1 MYRGKSIEELRKEL
15 DSGETTKEE
24 LFDKANRLAHYFQD
38 DYNSFVTIID
48 KPKFKER
55 ESLISGIPYALK
67 DNFSTSG
74 ILTTGS
80 SNILKD
86 YVPVYDAT
94 VYKKL
99 KNAGATLVG
108 KTVLD
113 ELAMGGTGTTGHT
126 GIVRNPWDKER
137 MIGGS
142 SAGSAAAV
150 ALGIVPF
157 SIGSDTGDSVRKPA
171 ALGGIV
177 GFKPTYGRISRYGLF
192 AFASSLDHVALFSRN
207 VKDAAIVTDI
217 LKGYDRLDMVT
228 LKDDGKKYTDTI
240 EDDIKGK
247 KLFYI
252 KEICD
257 KELYK
262 DSNDEVLMEV
272 LDKFHELV
280 GKCREQGFIVEE
292 VSIDKKLLSAIY
304 PTYMCISC
312 AEATSNN
319 ANLTGIQFGPR
330 GEGDSVEEIMFSSRT
345 KGFSELIKRR
355 FILGSYI
362 LQKENQEKLFLN
374 AGRVRHMIVDKIT
387 ELFKEYDGMILP
399 ASGGIASKF
408 DESSEKLEKLSD
420 RYLILEN
427 HLAIGNFG
435 GFPSITLPYGFVK
448 DMPIGVN
455 ITGRIKEDDL
465 VLNMANYVEKV
476 TGYKDQ
482 YAKVGDI
489 DV

>member
-1 MYRGKSIEELRKEL
+1 MYRGKSITELRREL
-15 DSGETTKEE
+15 DSKQTTPEE
-24 LFDKANRLAHYFQD
+24 LFEKANKLAHYFQE

-48 KPKFKER
+48 KFKYKDR
-55 ESLISGIPYALK
+55 DSKLNGIPYALK

-74 ILTTGS
+74 ILTTAS

-99 KNAGATLVG
+99 KNAGAVLVG

-126 GIVRNPWDKER
+126 GVVRNPWDKER

-171 ALGGIV
+171 SHGGLV

-192 AFASSLDHVALFSRN
+192 AFASSLDHVAMFTRN
-207 VKDAAIVTDI
+207 VKDMAIVTDV
-217 LKGYDRLDMVT
+217 LKGKDVNDMTT
-228 LKDDGKKYTDTI
+228 LNNDGKVY
-240 EDDIKGK
+240 EDSIDNDIKGK

-252 KEICD
+252 KEICGKDTYKDVDD
-257 KELYK
+257 KELQ
-262 DSNDEVLMEV
+262 ETIT
-272 LDKFHELV
+272 KFHELLD
-280 GKCREQGFIVEE
+280 KLREEGFIIEE
-292 VSIDKKLLSAIY
+292 VSMDKVLLEAIY

-319 ANLTGIQFGPR
+319 SNLTGIPFGPR
-330 GEGDSVEEIMFSSRT
+330 GEGNSIEEIMFDART

-362 LQKENQEKLFLN
+362 LQRENQEKLFLN
-374 AGRVRHMIVDKIT
+374 AQRVRRMIVDKMN
-387 ELFKEYDGMILP
+387 EFFKEFDGMIAPCSGGP
-399 ASGGIASKF
+399 ASTF
-408 DESSEKLEKLSD
+408 DATSEKLSD

-435 GFPSITLPYGFVK
+435 GFPSITLPFAMVDGLPVG
-448 DMPIGVN
+448 IN
-455 ITGRIKEDDL
+455 LTGKVREDDV
-465 VLNMANYVEKV
+465 VLNMANKIESV
-476 TGYKDQ
+476 TGLKDI
-482 YAKVGDI
+482 YSKVGDL

>member
-1 MYRGKSIEELRKEL
+1 MYRGKSIEELRSML
-15 DSGETTKEE
+15 DKGEVTPEE
-24 LFDKANRLAHYFQD
+24 LFNSANRLAHYFQE

-48 KPKFKER
+48 KFKYKER
-55 ESLISGIPYALK
+55 DSLLNGIPYALK

-74 ILTTGS
+74 ILTTAS

-94 VYKKL
+94 VYKRL
-99 KNAGATLVG
+99 KKAGAVLVG

-126 GIVRNPWDKER
+126 GVVRNPWNKDC

-142 SAGSAAAV
+142 SAGSASSV

-171 ALGGIV
+171 SHGGLV

-192 AFASSLDHVALFSRN
+192 AFASSLDHVAMLSRN
-207 VKDAAIVTDI
+207 VRDAAIITDV
-217 LKGYDRLDMVT
+217 LKGKDINDMVT
-228 LKDDGKKYTDTI
+228 LNDDKKKYRDLI
-240 EDDIKGK
+240 DNDIKGR

-252 KEICD
+252 KEICGL
-257 KELYK
+257 ETYK
-262 DSNDEVLMEV
+262 DTNDEVLTKTLESFHET
-272 LDKFHELV
+272 LDKLRKE
-280 GKCREQGFIVEE
+280 GFIIEE
-292 VSIDKKLLSAIY
+292 VSMDKKLLEAIY

-319 ANLTGIQFGPR
+319 SNLTGIQFGPR
-330 GEGDSVEEIMFSSRT
+330 GEGQSVEEIMFDART

-374 AGRVRHMIVDKIT
+374 AQRVRHMIVDKMNAF
-387 ELFKEYDGMILP
+387 FKEYDGMIAP
-399 ASGGIASKF
+399 CSGGPAQSF
-408 DESSEKLEKLSD
+408 DSSSEQLSD

-435 GFPSITLPYGFVK
+435 GFPSITLPYTMIN
-448 DMPIGVN
+448 DMPVGLN
-455 ITGRIKEDDL
+455 ITGRVKEDDV

-476 TGYKDQ
+476 TGLKDI
-482 YAKVGDI
+482 YSKVGDI

>member
-1 MYRGKSIEELRKEL
+1 MYRGKSIEELRSML
-15 DSGETTKEE
+15 DKGEVTPEE
-24 LFDKANRLAHYFQD
+24 LFNSANRLAHYFQQ

-48 KPKFKER
+48 KFKYKDR
-55 ESLISGIPYALK
+55 NSLLNGIPYALK

-74 ILTTGS
+74 ILTTSS

-99 KNAGATLVG
+99 KKAGAVLVG

-126 GIVRNPWDKER
+126 GIVRNPWNKDC

-142 SAGSAAAV
+142 SAGSASSV

-171 ALGGIV
+171 SHGGLV

-192 AFASSLDHVALFSRN
+192 AFASSLDHVAMFSRN
-207 VKDAAIVTDI
+207 VRDAAIITDV
-217 LKGYDRLDMVT
+217 LKGKDINDMVT
-228 LKDDGKKYTDTI
+228 LNDDKKTYADLI
-240 EDDIKGK
+240 DKDIKGK

-252 KEICD
+252 KEICGLD
-257 KELYK
+257 TYK
-262 DSNDEVLMEV
+262 DTSDETLTKTLESFHET
-272 LDKFHELV
+272 LDKL
-280 GKCREQGFIVEE
+280 RSQGFIIEE
-292 VSIDKKLLSAIY
+292 VSMDKKLLEAIY

-319 ANLTGIQFGPR
+319 SNLTGIQFGPR
-330 GEGDSVEEIMFSSRT
+330 GEGQSVEEIMFDART

-374 AGRVRHMIVDKIT
+374 AQRVRHMIVDKMN
-387 ELFKEYDGMILP
+387 EFFEEYDGMIAP
-399 ASGGIASKF
+399 CSGGPAQSF
-408 DESSEKLEKLSD
+408 DSSSEQLSD

-435 GFPSITLPYGFVK
+435 GFPSITLPYTMIN
-448 DMPIGVN
+448 DMPVGLN
-455 ITGRIKEDDL
+455 ITGRVKEDDV

-476 TGYKDQ
+476 TGLKDI
-482 YAKVGDI
+482 YSKVGDI

>member
-1 MYRGKSIEELRKEL
+1 MYRGKNIEELRSML
-15 DSGETTKEE
+15 DKGEVTPEE
-24 LFDKANRLAHYFQD
+24 LFNSANRLAHYFQQ

-48 KPKFKER
+48 KFKYKDR
-55 ESLISGIPYALK
+55 NSLLNGIPYALK

-74 ILTTGS
+74 ILTTAS

-86 YVPVYDAT
+86 YIPVYDAT

-99 KNAGATLVG
+99 KKAGAVLVG

-126 GIVRNPWDKER
+126 GIVRNPWNKDC

-142 SAGSAAAV
+142 SAGSASSV

-171 ALGGIV
+171 SHGGLV

-192 AFASSLDHVALFSRN
+192 AFASSLDHVAMFSRN
-207 VKDAAIVTDI
+207 VRDAAIITDV
-217 LKGYDRLDMVT
+217 LKGKDINDMVT
-228 LKDDGKKYTDTI
+228 LNDDKKTYADLI
-240 EDDIKGK
+240 DNDIKGK

-252 KEICD
+252 KEICGLD
-257 KELYK
+257 AYK
-262 DSNDEVLMEV
+262 DTSDETLTKTLESFHET
-272 LDKFHELV
+272 LDKL
-280 GKCREQGFIVEE
+280 RSQGFIIEE
-292 VSIDKKLLSAIY
+292 VSMDKKLLEAIY

-319 ANLTGIQFGPR
+319 SNLTGIQFGPR
-330 GEGDSVEEIMFSSRT
+330 GEGQSVEEIMFDART

-374 AGRVRHMIVDKIT
+374 AQRVRHMIVDKMN
-387 ELFKEYDGMILP
+387 EFFKEYDGMIAP
-399 ASGGIASKF
+399 CSGGPAQSF
-408 DESSEKLEKLSD
+408 DSSSEQLSD

-435 GFPSITLPYGFVK
+435 GFPSITLPYTMIN
-448 DMPIGVN
+448 DMPVGLN
-455 ITGRIKEDDL
+455 ITGRVKEDDV

-476 TGYKDQ
+476 TGLKDI
-482 YAKVGDI
+482 YSKVGDI

>member
-1 MYRGKSIEELRKEL
+1 MYRGKNIEELRSML
-15 DSGETTKEE
+15 DKGEVTPEE
-24 LFDKANRLAHYFQD
+24 LFNSANRLAHYFQQ

-48 KPKFKER
+48 KFKYKDR
-55 ESLISGIPYALK
+55 NSLLNGIPYALK

-74 ILTTGS
+74 ILTTAS

-86 YVPVYDAT
+86 YIPVYDAT

-99 KNAGATLVG
+99 KKAGAVLVG

-126 GIVRNPWDKER
+126 GIVRNPWNKDC

-142 SAGSAAAV
+142 SAGSASSV

-171 ALGGIV
+171 SHGGLV

-192 AFASSLDHVALFSRN
+192 AFASSLDHVAMFSRN
-207 VKDAAIVTDI
+207 VRDAAIITDV
-217 LKGYDRLDMVT
+217 LKGKDINDMVT
-228 LKDDGKKYTDTI
+228 LNGDKKTYADLI
-240 EDDIKGK
+240 DNDIKGK

-252 KEICD
+252 KEICGLD
-257 KELYK
+257 AYK
-262 DSNDEVLMEV
+262 DTSDETLTKTLESFHET
-272 LDKFHELV
+272 LDKL
-280 GKCREQGFIVEE
+280 RSQGFIIEE
-292 VSIDKKLLSAIY
+292 VSMDKKLLEAIY

-319 ANLTGIQFGPR
+319 SNLTGIQFGPR
-330 GEGDSVEEIMFSSRT
+330 GEGQSVEEIMFDART

-374 AGRVRHMIVDKIT
+374 AQRVRHMIVDKMN
-387 ELFKEYDGMILP
+387 EFFKEYDGMIAP
-399 ASGGIASKF
+399 CSGGPAQSF
-408 DESSEKLEKLSD
+408 DSSSEQLSD

-435 GFPSITLPYGFVK
+435 GFPSITLPYTMIN
-448 DMPIGVN
+448 DMPVGLN
-455 ITGRIKEDDL
+455 ITGRVKEDDV

-476 TGYKDQ
+476 TGLKDI
-482 YAKVGDI
+482 YSKVGDI

>member
-1 MYRGKSIEELRKEL
+1 MYRGKSIQELREEL
-15 DSGETTKEE
+15 DSKSTTAEE
-24 LFDKANRLAHYFQD
+24 LFSKANNLAHYFQD

-48 KPKFKER
+48 KCKYKDR
-55 ESLISGIPYALK
+55 DTKLCGIPYALK
-67 DNFSTSG
+67 DNFSTTG
-74 ILTTGS
+74 ILTTAS

-99 KNAGATLVG
+99 KNAGAVLVG

-126 GIVRNPWDKER
+126 GIVRNPWDKDR

-142 SAGSAAAV
+142 SAGSASAV

-171 ALGGIV
+171 SHGGLV

-207 VKDAAIVTDI
+207 VKDAAIVTDVI
-217 LKGYDRLDMVT
+217 KGKDINDMTT
-228 LKDDGKKYTDTI
+228 LNNDGKSY
-240 EDDIKGK
+240 EDSIDNDIKGK

-252 KEICD
+252 KEICGKDTYKDVDD
-257 KELYK
+257 KELQ
-262 DSNDEVLMEV
+262 ETIT
-272 LDKFHELV
+272 KFHEMLD
-280 GKCREQGFIVEE
+280 KLRELGFIIEE
-292 VSIDKKLLSAIY
+292 VSMDKALLEAIY

-319 ANLTGIQFGPR
+319 SNLTGIPFGPR
-330 GEGDSVEEIMFSSRT
+330 GEGNSIEEIMYDART

-362 LQKENQEKLFLN
+362 LQRENQEKLFLN
-374 AGRVRHMIVDKIT
+374 AGRVRRMIVDKMN
-387 ELFKEYDGMILP
+387 EFFKEYDGMIAP
-399 ASGGIASKF
+399 CSGGPAAKF
-408 DESSEKLEKLSD
+408 DATSEKLSD

-435 GFPSITLPYGFVK
+435 GFPSITLPFAMINDLPV
-448 DMPIGVN
+448 GVN
-455 ITGRIKEDDL
+455 ITGRVREDDL

-476 TGYKDQ
+476 TGLKDI
-482 YAKVGDI
+482 YSKVGDI

>member
-1 MYRGKSIEELRKEL
+1 MYRGKSIVELKEDL
-15 DSGETTKEE
+15 DNGSVTALD
-24 LFDKANRLAHYFQD
+24 LFEKANQLAHYFQE

-48 KPKFKER
+48 KGKIKNR
-55 ESLISGIPYALK
+55 GSKLNGIPYALK

-74 ILTTGS
+74 VLTTAS

-99 KNAGATLVG
+99 KSAGATLVG

-126 GIVRNPWDKER
+126 GVVRNPWNKDC

-142 SAGSAAAV
+142 SAGSASAV

-171 ALGGIV
+171 SYGGLV

-192 AFASSLDHVALFSRN
+192 AFASSLDHVAMFTRN
-207 VKDAAIVTDI
+207 VKDAAIVTDV
-217 LKGYDRLDMVT
+217 LKGKDCNDMTT
-228 LKDDGKKYTDTI
+228 LNDDGKCYEELLDK
-240 EDDIKGK
+240 DISGK
-247 KLFYI
+247 KLFYV
-252 KEICD
+252 KEICGID
-257 KELYK
+257 IYK
-262 DSNDEVLMEV
+262 DSDDEILKTTI
-272 LDKFHELV
+272 DNFHDTLEKVRDL
-280 GKCREQGFIVEE
+280 GFVVEE
-292 VSIDKKLLSAIY
+292 VSIDKELLEAIY

-319 ANLTGIQFGPR
+319 SNLTGIQFGPR
-330 GEGDSVEEIMFSSRT
+330 GEGSSVEEVMFDART

-374 AGRVRHMIVDKIT
+374 AQRVRRLIVDKIT
-387 ELFKEYDGMILP
+387 ELFKEYDGMIAP
-399 ASGGIASKF
+399 CSGGPAEAF
-408 DESSEKLEKLSD
+408 DSTSEKLSA

-427 HLAIGNFG
+427 HLVIGNFG
-435 GFPSITLPYGFVK
+435 GFPSITIPYTMINE
-448 DMPIGVN
+448 MPVGLN
-455 ITGRIKEDDL
+455 ITGRITEDDV
-465 VLNMANYVEKV
+465 VLNMAAKIENV
-476 TGYKDQ
+476 TGLKNIYS
-482 YAKVGDI
+482 KVGDI

>member
-1 MYRGKSIEELRKEL
+1 MYRGKSIEELRSML
-15 DSGETTKEE
+15 DKGEVTPEE
-24 LFDKANRLAHYFQD
+24 LFNSANRLAHYFQQ

-48 KPKFKER
+48 KFKYKDR
-55 ESLISGIPYALK
+55 NSLLNGIPYALK

-74 ILTTGS
+74 ILTTAS

-99 KNAGATLVG
+99 KKAGAVLVG

-126 GIVRNPWDKER
+126 GIVRNPWNKDC

-142 SAGSAAAV
+142 SAGSASSV

-171 ALGGIV
+171 SHGGLV

-192 AFASSLDHVALFSRN
+192 AFASSLDHVAMFSRN
-207 VKDAAIVTDI
+207 VRDAAIITDV
-217 LKGYDRLDMVT
+217 LKGKDTNDMVT
-228 LKDDGKKYTDTI
+228 LNDDKKTYADLI
-240 EDDIKGK
+240 DNDIKGK

-252 KEICD
+252 KEICGLD
-257 KELYK
+257 TYK
-262 DSNDEVLMEV
+262 DTSDETLTKTLESFHET
-272 LDKFHELV
+272 LDKL
-280 GKCREQGFIVEE
+280 RSQGFIIEE
-292 VSIDKKLLSAIY
+292 VSMDKKLLEAIY

-319 ANLTGIQFGPR
+319 SNLTGIQFGPR
-330 GEGDSVEEIMFSSRT
+330 GEGQSVEEIMFDART

-374 AGRVRHMIVDKIT
+374 AQRVRHMIVDKMN
-387 ELFKEYDGMILP
+387 EFFEEYDGMIAP
-399 ASGGIASKF
+399 CSGGPAQSF
-408 DESSEKLEKLSD
+408 DSSSEQLSD

-435 GFPSITLPYGFVK
+435 GFPSITLPYTMIN
-448 DMPIGVN
+448 DMPVGLN
-455 ITGRIKEDDL
+455 ITGRVKEDDV

-476 TGYKDQ
+476 TGLKDI
-482 YAKVGDI
+482 YSKVGDI

>member
-1 MYRGKSIEELRKEL
+1 MYRGKSIEELRSML
-15 DSGETTKEE
+15 DKGEVTPEE
-24 LFDKANRLAHYFQD
+24 LFNSANRLAHYFQE

-48 KPKFKER
+48 KFKYKER
-55 ESLISGIPYALK
+55 DSLLNGIPYALK

-74 ILTTGS
+74 ILTTAS

-94 VYKKL
+94 VYKRL
-99 KNAGATLVG
+99 KKAGAVLVG

-126 GIVRNPWDKER
+126 GVVRNPWNKDC

-142 SAGSAAAV
+142 SAGSASSV

-171 ALGGIV
+171 SHGGLV

-192 AFASSLDHVALFSRN
+192 AFASSLDHVAMFSRN
-207 VKDAAIVTDI
+207 VRDAAIITDV
-217 LKGYDRLDMVT
+217 LKGKDINDMVT
-228 LKDDGKKYTDTI
+228 LNDDKKKYRDLI
-240 EDDIKGK
+240 DNDIKGR

-252 KEICD
+252 KEICGL
-257 KELYK
+257 ETYK
-262 DSNDEVLMEV
+262 DTNDEVLTKTLESFHET
-272 LDKFHELV
+272 LDKLRKE
-280 GKCREQGFIVEE
+280 GFIIEE
-292 VSIDKKLLSAIY
+292 VSMDKKLLEAIY

-319 ANLTGIQFGPR
+319 SNLTGIQFGPR
-330 GEGDSVEEIMFSSRT
+330 GEGQSVEEIMFDART

-374 AGRVRHMIVDKIT
+374 AQRVRHMIVDKMN
-387 ELFKEYDGMILP
+387 EFFKEYDGMIAP
-399 ASGGIASKF
+399 CSGGPAQSF
-408 DESSEKLEKLSD
+408 DSSSEQLSD

-435 GFPSITLPYGFVK
+435 GFPSITLPYTMIN
-448 DMPIGVN
+448 DMPVGLN
-455 ITGRIKEDDL
+455 ITGRVKEDDV

-476 TGYKDQ
+476 TGLKDI
-482 YAKVGDI
+482 YSKVGDI

>member
-1 MYRGKSIEELRKEL
+1 MYREKTIKELKEDLKEGKITADDLYGKSL
-15 DSGETTKEE
+15 
-24 LFDKANRLAHYFQD
+24 RLAHYFQD
-38 DYNSFVTIID
+38 DYNSFVTILD
-48 KPKFKER
+48 DTKVKER
-55 ESLISGIPYALK
+55 ETLIGGIPYALK
-67 DNFSTSG
+67 DNFSTTG

-99 KNAGATLVG
+99 KRAGATLVG

-113 ELAMGGTGTTGHT
+113 ELAMGGTGTTGAT
-126 GIVRNPWDKER
+126 GIVKNPWDKER

-157 SIGSDTGDSVRKPA
+157 AIGSDTGDSVRKPA
-171 ALGGIV
+171 AFGGLV
-177 GFKPTYGRISRYGLF
+177 GFKPTYGRISRYGMF
-192 AFASSLDHVALFSRN
+192 AFASSLDHVAMFTKT
-207 VKDAAIVTDI
+207 VEDAAIVTDI
-217 LKGYDRLDMVT
+217 LKGQDPLDMTT
-228 LKDDGKKYTDTI
+228 LKDDGKKYSELVT
-240 EDDIKGK
+240 EEPKGK

-262 DSNDEVLMEV
+262 DSKEVTEVLT
-272 LDKFHELV
+272 KFHELLD
-280 GKCREQGFIVEE
+280 KCRQEGFTIEE
-292 VSIDKKLLSAIY
+292 VSIDKDLLNAIY

-330 GEGDSVEEIMFSSRT
+330 GEGESIEEIIFDART

-355 FILGSYI
+355 FVLGSFI
-362 LQKENQEKLFLN
+362 LQKENQDKLFLN
-374 AGRVRHMIVDKIT
+374 AQRVRRLLVEKIT

-399 ASGGIASKF
+399 ASGGIAPKF
-408 DESSEKLEKLSD
+408 TDSSEKLSD
-420 RYLILEN
+420 RYLLLEN

-435 GFPSITLPYGFVK
+435 GFPSITIPYGMVE
-448 DMPIGVN
+448 DMPIGLN
-455 ITGRIKEDDL
+455 ITGRIKEDDE
-465 VLNMANYVEKV
+465 VLKLAYQVEKL
-476 TGYKDQ
+476 TGYKGI
-482 YAKVGDI
+482 YSKVGDI

>member
-1 MYRGKSIEELRKEL
+1 MYRGKSIEELRSML
-15 DSGETTKEE
+15 DKGEVTPEE
-24 LFDKANRLAHYFQD
+24 LFNSANRLAHYFQQ

-48 KPKFKER
+48 KFKYKDR
-55 ESLISGIPYALK
+55 NSLLNGIPYALK

-74 ILTTGS
+74 ILTTAS

-86 YVPVYDAT
+86 YIPAYDAT

-99 KNAGATLVG
+99 KKAGAVLVG

-126 GIVRNPWDKER
+126 GIVRNPWNKDC

-142 SAGSAAAV
+142 SAGSASSV

-171 ALGGIV
+171 SHGGLV

-192 AFASSLDHVALFSRN
+192 AFASSLDHVAMFSRN
-207 VKDAAIVTDI
+207 VRDAAIITDV
-217 LKGYDRLDMVT
+217 LKGKDINDMVT
-228 LKDDGKKYTDTI
+228 LNDDKKTYADLI
-240 EDDIKGK
+240 DNDIKGK

-252 KEICD
+252 KEICGLD
-257 KELYK
+257 TYK
-262 DSNDEVLMEV
+262 DTSDKTLTKTLESFHET
-272 LDKFHELV
+272 LDKLR
-280 GKCREQGFIVEE
+280 GQGFIIEE
-292 VSIDKKLLSAIY
+292 VSMDKKLLEAIY

-319 ANLTGIQFGPR
+319 SNLTGIQFGPR
-330 GEGDSVEEIMFSSRT
+330 GEGQSVEEIMFDART

-374 AGRVRHMIVDKIT
+374 AQRVRHMIVDKMN
-387 ELFKEYDGMILP
+387 EFFKEYDGMIAP
-399 ASGGIASKF
+399 CSGGPAQSF
-408 DESSEKLEKLSD
+408 DSSSEQLSD

-435 GFPSITLPYGFVK
+435 GFPSITLPYTMIN
-448 DMPIGVN
+448 DMPVGLN
-455 ITGRIKEDDL
+455 ITGRVKEDDA

-476 TGYKDQ
+476 TGLKDI
-482 YAKVGDI
+482 YSKVGDI

>member
-1 MYRGKSIEELRKEL
+1 MYRGKSIVELREEL
-15 DSGETTKEE
+15 DSKQTTPEE
-24 LFDKANRLAHYFQD
+24 LFEKANKLAHYFQE
-38 DYNSFVTIID
+38 DYNSFVTIVD
-48 KPKFKER
+48 KCKYKDR
-55 ESLISGIPYALK
+55 ESKLNGIPYALK

-74 ILTTGS
+74 ILTTAS

-99 KNAGATLVG
+99 KNAGAVLVG

-171 ALGGIV
+171 SHGGLV

-192 AFASSLDHVALFSRN
+192 AFASSLDHVAMFTRN
-207 VKDAAIVTDI
+207 VKDMAIVTDV
-217 LKGYDRLDMVT
+217 LKGKDINDMTT
-228 LKDDGKKYTDTI
+228 LNNDGKVY
-240 EDDIKGK
+240 EDSIDNDIKGK

-252 KEICD
+252 KEICGKDTYKDVDD
-257 KELYK
+257 KELQ
-262 DSNDEVLMEV
+262 ETIT
-272 LDKFHELV
+272 KFHELLD
-280 GKCREQGFIVEE
+280 KLREEGFIIEE
-292 VSIDKKLLSAIY
+292 VSMDKVLLEAIY

-319 ANLTGIQFGPR
+319 SNLTGIPFGPR
-330 GEGDSVEEIMFSSRT
+330 GEGNSIEEIMFDART

-362 LQKENQEKLFLN
+362 LQRENQEKLFLN
-374 AGRVRHMIVDKIT
+374 AQRVRRMIVDKMN
-387 ELFKEYDGMILP
+387 EFFNEFDGMIAPCSGGP
-399 ASGGIASKF
+399 ASTF
-408 DESSEKLEKLSD
+408 DATSEKLSD

-435 GFPSITLPYGFVK
+435 GFPSITLPFTMVDGLPVG
-448 DMPIGVN
+448 IN
-455 ITGRIKEDDL
+455 LTGRVREDDV
-465 VLNMANYVEKV
+465 VLNMANKIESV
-476 TGYKDQ
+476 TGLKDI
-482 YAKVGDI
+482 YSKVGDL

>member
-1 MYRGKSIEELRKEL
+1 MYRGKSIEELRSML
-15 DSGETTKEE
+15 DKGEVTPEE
-24 LFDKANRLAHYFQD
+24 LFNSANRLAHYFQQ

-48 KPKFKER
+48 KFKYKDR
-55 ESLISGIPYALK
+55 NSLLNGIPYALK

-74 ILTTGS
+74 ILTTAS

-99 KNAGATLVG
+99 KKAGAVLVG

-126 GIVRNPWDKER
+126 GIVRNPWNKDC

-142 SAGSAAAV
+142 SAGSASSV

-171 ALGGIV
+171 SHGGLV

-192 AFASSLDHVALFSRN
+192 AFASSLDHVAMFSRN
-207 VKDAAIVTDI
+207 FRDAAIITDV
-217 LKGYDRLDMVT
+217 LKGKDINDMVT
-228 LKDDGKKYTDTI
+228 LNDDKKTYADLI
-240 EDDIKGK
+240 DNDIKGK

-252 KEICD
+252 KEICGLD
-257 KELYK
+257 TYK
-262 DSNDEVLMEV
+262 DTSDETLTKTLESFHET
-272 LDKFHELV
+272 LDKL
-280 GKCREQGFIVEE
+280 RSQGFIIEE
-292 VSIDKKLLSAIY
+292 VSMDKKLLEAIY

-319 ANLTGIQFGPR
+319 SNLTGIQFGPR
-330 GEGDSVEEIMFSSRT
+330 GEGQSVEEIMFDART

-374 AGRVRHMIVDKIT
+374 AQRVRHMIVDKMN
-387 ELFKEYDGMILP
+387 EFFEEYDGMIAP
-399 ASGGIASKF
+399 CSGGPAQSF
-408 DESSEKLEKLSD
+408 DSSSEQLSD

-435 GFPSITLPYGFVK
+435 GFPSITLPYTMIN
-448 DMPIGVN
+448 DMPVGLN
-455 ITGRIKEDDL
+455 ITGRVKEDDV

-476 TGYKDQ
+476 TGLKDI
-482 YAKVGDI
+482 YSKVGDI

>member
-1 MYRGKSIEELRKEL
+1 MYRGKSIEELRSEL
-15 DSGETTKEE
+15 DSKQTTPEE
-24 LFDKANRLAHYFQD
+24 LFEKANKLAHYFQD

-48 KPKFKER
+48 KCKYKDR
-55 ESLISGIPYALK
+55 DSKLNGIPYALK

-74 ILTTGS
+74 ILTTAS

-99 KNAGATLVG
+99 KNAGAVLVG

-126 GIVRNPWDKER
+126 GVVRNPWDKTR

-171 ALGGIV
+171 SLGGLV

-192 AFASSLDHVALFSRN
+192 AFASSLDHVGLFTRN
-207 VKDAAIVTDI
+207 VKDCAIVTDV
-217 LKGYDRLDMVT
+217 LKGKDINDMTT
-228 LKDDGKKYTDTI
+228 LNNDGKSYADSI
-240 EDDIKGK
+240 DNDIKGK

-252 KEICD
+252 KEICGKDTYKDVDD
-257 KELYK
+257 KELQ
-262 DSNDEVLMEV
+262 ETIT
-272 LDKFHELV
+272 KFHEMLD
-280 GKCREQGFIVEE
+280 KLRELGFIIEE
-292 VSIDKKLLSAIY
+292 VSMDKALLEAIY

-319 ANLTGIQFGPR
+319 SNLTGIPFGPR
-330 GEGDSVEEIMFSSRT
+330 GEGNSIEEIMFDART

-362 LQKENQEKLFLN
+362 LQRENQEKLFLN
-374 AGRVRHMIVDKIT
+374 AGRVRRMIVDKMN
-387 ELFKEYDGMILP
+387 EFFKEYDGMIAP
-399 ASGGIASKF
+399 CSGGPAAKF
-408 DESSEKLEKLSD
+408 DATSEKLSD

-435 GFPSITLPYGFVK
+435 GFPSITLPFAMIDDLPV
-448 DMPIGVN
+448 GVN
-455 ITGRIKEDDL
+455 LTGRVREDDL
-465 VLNMANYVEKV
+465 VLNMANKIESV
-476 TGYKDQ
+476 TGLKDI
-482 YAKVGDI
+482 YSKVGDL